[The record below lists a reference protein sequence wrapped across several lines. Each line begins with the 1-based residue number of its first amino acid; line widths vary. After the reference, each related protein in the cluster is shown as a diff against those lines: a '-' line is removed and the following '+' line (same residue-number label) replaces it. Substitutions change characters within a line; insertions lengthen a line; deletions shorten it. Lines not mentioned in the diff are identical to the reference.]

1 MPAPAT
7 DLHLAV
13 APHFTVHE
21 EGDDRFLLFSEE
33 RSLRLRGEIYRH
45 LLPLLTGEHTT
56 AEIRQRMNG
65 TNVDGVLH
73 RLFEDGQIVAVRP
86 HAPMS
91 RQAFWSAAGRAPEE
105 TEAALAEFTVA
116 VLPLGRGE
124 AANANGASALLGA
137 IAGTGLGTAAPEA
150 AKLTVVLVDDYL
162 DPALQRF
169 AKAWKGRPWIPFK
182 PGGRRVLIG
191 PLISDTAGCAT
202 CLVRRMAENRPNDG
216 LVKDAARTLRPAR
229 AWMQATLDL
238 ARSMAALTLTR
249 LALGEPSGLETALL
263 AIDADTGVRTEHR
276 HWRFPDCPDCGDRE
290 AREPSAGAAPITLD
304 KGEVVDSEIGGW
316 RTLSQEEALSK
327 LEPIVSN
334 LTGIV
339 TEIVLAEGGEE
350 GLYVTNAL
358 QATPTGIDHM
368 ENRRAG
374 KPGAASGKGITAAQ
388 SRISC
393 LAEALER
400 YSCAFTGSEP
410 RQIARLSDL
419 GDAGIHPDA
428 LLGFS
433 DAQYDARATLNR
445 QNANVH
451 FIPERFREDAR
462 VEWTPVWS
470 LTKEETRWIPT
481 RHAFYEYRA
490 REVPEDHAFCH
501 GDSNGCAAGATVAE
515 ATLQGVLELVERDA
529 VALWWYNRLTRP
541 GISFDGINDAFTDRM
556 QAAYERRG
564 RVLHMLDVTSDVGIP
579 VVIAVTANKERGDG
593 ILMGFGAHFDPGI
606 AAERALTEL
615 NQIML
620 LDTSGSSADDP
631 TTLEHHLRRWLKEE
645 TLDRQPYLRP
655 DAGVTRDVRSME
667 RPAARGIAAAVGE
680 ARDRFEAL
688 GLEMMVLD
696 YARSQ
701 MPLSCV
707 KVIVPGLRH
716 FWSRR
721 GNGRLNDVPVAMGW
735 LDRPNGEAD
744 LNPINFVL

>member
-45 LLPLLTGEHTT
+45 LLPLLNGDHTT
-56 AEIRQRMNG
+56 AEIRRRMNG
-65 TNVDGVLH
+65 ANIDGVLN
-73 RLFEDGQIVAVRP
+73 RLFEDGQIVGVRP

-105 TEAALAEFTVA
+105 TEAALAAFTVA

-124 AANANGASALLGA
+124 AANANGASALLA
-137 IAGTGLGTAAPEA
+137 ALAGTGLGTAAPETA
-150 AKLTVVLVDDYL
+150 RLTVVLVDDYL

-169 AKAWKGRPWIPFK
+169 AETWRERPWIPFK
-182 PGGRRVLIG
+182 PGGRRVLLG
-191 PLISDTAGCAT
+191 PLIDGTKGCAA

-216 LVKDAARTLRPAR
+216 LIKDRTRTLRPAR
-229 AWMQATLDL
+229 AWLQATLDL

-249 LALGEPSGLETALL
+249 LALGETSGLETALL

-276 HWRFPDCPDCGDRE
+276 HWLFPDCPSCS
-290 AREPSAGAAPITLD
+290 ANAPSDVVAKAASIALD
-304 KGEVVDSEIGGW
+304 QGEVVDSEIGGW
-316 RTLSQEEALSK
+316 RTLSQEDALAK

-410 RQIARLSDL
+410 RRLARLSDL
-419 GDAGIHPDA
+419 GAAAVHPET

-433 DAQYDARATLNR
+433 DAQYDDRETLNTK
-445 QNANVH
+445 NANVH
-451 FIPERFREDAR
+451 FIPERFRAEEE

-470 LTKEETRWIPT
+470 LTRSETRWIPT
-481 RHAFYEYRA
+481 RHAFYDYRP
-490 REVPEDHAFCH
+490 RNVPGDHAFCH

-515 ATLQGVLELVERDA
+515 ATLQGLLELVERDA

-541 GISFDGINDAFTDRM
+541 GIALDGINDAFTDRM
-556 QAAYERRG
+556 RAAYERRG
-564 RVLHMLDVTSDVGIP
+564 RVLHLLDVTSDVGIP

-593 ILMGFGAHFDPGI
+593 ILMGFGAHFDPSI

-620 LDTSGSSADDP
+620 LDTSGASADDA
-631 TTLEHHLRRWLKEE
+631 TTLEHHLRRWVEQE

-655 DAGVTRDVRSME
+655 DPAVTLDVRSMD
-667 RPAARGIAAAVGE
+667 RPEARGIASAVTE

-688 GLEMMVLD
+688 GLEMLVLD
-696 YARSQ
+696 YARTQ
-701 MPLSCV
+701 MPLACV

-716 FWSRR
+716 FWARK
-721 GNGRLNDVPVAMGW
+721 GAGRLNDVPVAMGW
-735 LDRPNGEAD
+735 LDHPNTEAD